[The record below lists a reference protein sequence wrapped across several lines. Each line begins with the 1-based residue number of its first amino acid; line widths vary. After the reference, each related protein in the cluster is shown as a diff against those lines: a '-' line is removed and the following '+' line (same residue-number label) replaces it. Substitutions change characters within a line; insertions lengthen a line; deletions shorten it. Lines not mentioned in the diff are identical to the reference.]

1 LCFPAAQAFEIDR
14 LYRPKTALNPGNGD
28 RDLEGVVNRASGRAV
43 DVLVRPAA
51 PGALRRSARPARVQP
66 FLLGL
71 CGVLAVAAPLCLFF
85 GTRGF
90 APVVGIAGL
99 LCIPLARPTR
109 QDWRG
114 VMILS
119 ALVAW
124 ATIGVAWSPAPNLH
138 DLHGAK
144 TVSRFTPLN
153 LVLQLGLSAAFVIA
167 LGRLDANRAGK
178 ALIWIAIGFLIAPLL
193 LIEEGLT
200 GARLYQALPALIHQP
215 IRPDWIPADLAQ
227 ASYVVAVMA
236 WPLGVA
242 LYRRGGRIAALV
254 LAISVP
260 LSGIILRGTAPT
272 VALAISFP
280 IFVLAL
286 RRGPLAIKTL
296 AALTALYLL
305 ATPLV
310 MLSVEPLGLYARLRP
325 AVPASWS
332 ERLNIWSFVARQ
344 FLHAPLRGA
353 GLEASRTLAGMV
365 HLHPHNA
372 PLQLWYELGLPGAVL
387 GTLFWLWLWRRIGDC
402 ARQDRLYGATA
413 AATATVYL
421 IISSISFG
429 LWQAWWLG
437 VGAFAMMLCMLL
449 GRTLAPKDTD

>member
-1 LCFPAAQAFEIDR
+1 MDR
-14 LYRPKTALNPGNGD
+14 RLGLKTALNPGV
-28 RDLEGVVNRASGRAV
+28 RLWDLGGVVDRASGRAV
-43 DVLVRPAA
+43 DGFVGTAA
-51 PGALRRSARPARVQP
+51 PSVLRLGARPAPAQR

-71 CGVLAVAAPLCLFF
+71 CGVLALAAPLCLFF

-99 LCIPLARPTR
+99 LCAPLARPTR

-114 VMILS
+114 VLILS

-124 ATIGVAWSPAPNLH
+124 AATSVAWSPAPNLH
-138 DLHGAK
+138 DLHSAK
-144 TVSRFTPLN
+144 AVSRFTPLN
-153 LVLQLGLSAAFVIA
+153 LVLQLGLSTAFVIA
-167 LGRLDANRAGK
+167 LGRLDADRAGK
-178 ALIWIAIGFLIAPLL
+178 ALAWIAIGFLIAPLL

-200 GARLYQALPALIHQP
+200 GAKLYQALPALIHQP
-215 IRPDWIPADLAQ
+215 VRPDWIPADLAQ
-227 ASYVVAVMA
+227 GSYVLAVMA

-242 LYRRGGRIAALV
+242 LYRRGRWIAALV
-254 LAISVP
+254 LAALVP
-260 LSGIILRGTAPT
+260 LSGVVLRGTAPA
-272 VALAISFP
+272 VALVISLP

-286 RRGPLAIKTL
+286 RRGPLAIRTL
-296 AALTALYLL
+296 AALTALYML

-310 MLSVEPLGLYARLRP
+310 MLSLEPLGLYARLQP

-332 ERLNIWSFVARQ
+332 ERLNIWSFVAQQ

-353 GLEASRTLAGMV
+353 GLEASRTLTGMV

-387 GTLFWLWLWRRIGDC
+387 GTLFWLWLWQRIGEA
-402 ARQDRLYGATA
+402 ARRDRLYGATA

-421 IISSISFG
+421 TLSSISFG

-437 VGAFAMMLCMLL
+437 VGAFAMMLCILL
-449 GRTLAPKDTD
+449 GKTLQPSETA